1 MNDQAHSLSRD
12 TPHGGTRREEP
23 VELPTILVFAPRERA
38 RSLVR
43 SAFPKRKWHVIAV
56 RDAEEF
62 NSAFRRILIDAA
74 LVDIGSPLAVAATA
88 FAGNGSPPSN
98 ANGADETWK
107 IVALAQEFPST
118 PFFAIT
124 PLRATDAPAVARCAS
139 LEFCDVL
146 ADGIDEPV
154 ARELVGSQTFSAR
167 FYAALVT
174 PPPALRLETPMQ
186 LRTWRAILTGAGRS
200 IRTNTLAKAA
210 GVSREHLSRNFSTP
224 GSPNLKRVI
233 DLVRMIGAAELA
245 KNPGLDIRDVAKIL
259 GFASSSHLA
268 VTAQR
273 VLGTRPASLSRL
285 RTIDLIERF
294 MQGRTRSRG

>member
-1 MNDQAHSLSRD
+1 M
-12 TPHGGTRREEP
+12 
-23 VELPTILVFAPRERA
+23 TILSYTQRERA

-43 SAFPKRKWHVIAV
+43 SAFPKRKWRVVAV
-56 RDAEEF
+56 RDSAEF
-62 NSAFRRILIDAA
+62 SAAIRRTLIDAA
-74 LVDIGSPLAVAATA
+74 LVDIGSPLALATSSPNGSSTG
-88 FAGNGSPPSN
+88 AGNGP
-98 ANGADETWK
+98 GTEETWK
-107 IVALAQEFPST
+107 IAALAQEFPSA

-124 PLRATDAPAVARCAS
+124 PLRATDAPAVARCTA
-139 LEFCDVL
+139 LEFCDVI

-154 ARELVGSQTFSAR
+154 ARDLVAPQTFSAR
-167 FYAALVT
+167 FYAALVI

-186 LRTWRAILTGAGRS
+186 LRTWRAILAGAGRP
-200 IRTNTLAKAA
+200 IRTSALAGAA

-245 KNPGLDIRDVAKIL
+245 KNPGLDIRDVARIL

-294 MQGRTRSRG
+294 VQGRTRSRG